1 MQFKV
6 PQNVQREDKIVGPLT
21 LKQLIICAGGG
32 IVAYGIYVSLGRY
45 YIWITWLPPVAI
57 VVIITLAFAFARPLD
72 LSFTQW
78 LMLWIE
84 YSLLPRKRMWTKSSG
99 EIIRP
104 STPQKETIKKGQKE
118 SEAKMNAMSE
128 RQKKLAELNK
138 FLEAEKKGKQT

>member
-21 LKQLIICAGGG
+21 LKQLLICAGGG
-32 IVAYGIYVSLGRY
+32 VVAYGIYVALGRY

-78 LMLWIE
+78 LLLWFE
-84 YSLLPRKRMWTKSSG
+84 YSLLPRKRMWFKSSG
-99 EIIRP
+99 EVIKP
-104 STPQKETIKKGQKE
+104 SAQKKAKKKKGQKE
-118 SEAKMNAMSE
+118 SEQKMDAMTA
-128 RQKKLAELNK
+128 RQRKLEELNK
-138 FLEAEKKGKQT
+138 FLEAEKKGK